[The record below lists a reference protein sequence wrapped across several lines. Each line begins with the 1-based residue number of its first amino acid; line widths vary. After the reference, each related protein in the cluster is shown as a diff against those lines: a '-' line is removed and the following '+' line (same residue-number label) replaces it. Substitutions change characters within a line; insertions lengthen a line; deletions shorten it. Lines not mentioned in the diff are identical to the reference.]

1 MIKRK
6 LQKNITER
14 FFKGKAII
22 ITGARQV
29 GKTTLLNM
37 LTEGEQNNSVYLNCD
52 EPDIRSL
59 LTDATST
66 KLKSIVGSKKFVLI
80 DEAQRVK
87 NIGIT
92 LKLFVD
98 QLKECQVIVTG
109 SSALELSNEIS
120 EPLTGRKYEF
130 NLYPFSW
137 SELVDANGYIETN
150 RLLEE
155 RILYGMYPEITQTTN
170 NKKEL
175 LKNLAESYLFKDV
188 LAFKDLRK
196 PELLEKLIKSL
207 ALQIGNQVSY
217 HELSKS
223 LKVDNETIARY
234 IELLEKAFVIFRL
247 SPYSRNLRSEI
258 TRMRKVYFFD
268 TGIRNVLIN
277 NFNPLE
283 LRQDTGAL
291 WENFLISEKLK
302 NNKNGNKDVN
312 MYFWRTQQQQE
323 IDYLEEYNNQLFA
336 YEFKWSSKSKKI
348 IPKTFL
354 NAYPNSTAQFID
366 KENFNTFLEI

>member
-175 LKNLAESYLFKDV
+175 LKNLVESYLFKDV

>member
-6 LQKNITER
+6 LQKNIAER
-14 FFKGKAII
+14 FFKGKVII

-66 KLKSIVGSKKFVLI
+66 KLKSIVGSKKFILI

-98 QLKECQVIVTG
+98 QLKERQVIVTG

-312 MYFWRTQQQQE
+312 MYFWRTQQKQE

-336 YEFKWSSKSKKI
+336 YELKWSSKSKKI

-366 KENFNTFLEI
+366 KENFNTFLEM